1 MKFVPFGTA
10 IGKLYGNSGGS
21 MMTKQ
26 EDRRVQRTRQLLE
39 HALIELTVEKGY
51 DKVTVQDI
59 VDRANVGRTTFYA
72 HYQDKEELLNQSL
85 AGFMDSLLQELEQKS
100 DQSNLLPV
108 LTVFRHVAEIAP
120 FYLAFNAIPVLHEK
134 SHQQLVILTKQRLK
148 TLETAGQAVNMPHD
162 LLANYFAGALLALLT
177 WWLKAK
183 TPYSAEEMAGM
194 FQQMVTATLSS
205 RAVKGKEKGGVVG
218 HPPIGDGGG

>member
-1 MKFVPFGTA
+1 
-10 IGKLYGNSGGS
+10 

-39 HALIELTVEKGY
+39 QALIELTVERGY
-51 DKVTVQDI
+51 EKVTVQDI

-120 FYLAFNAIPVLHEK
+120 FYLAFNAIPILHEK
-134 SHQQLVILTKQRLK
+134 SHQQLVILIKQRLK
-148 TLETAGQAVNMPHD
+148 MLETAEQPVNLPHD
-162 LLANYFAGALLALLT
+162 IVANYFAGALLALLS

-183 TPYSAEEMAGM
+183 PPYSAEEMAGM
-194 FQQMVTATLSS
+194 FQEMATATLSS
-205 RAVKGKEKGGVVG
+205 RAVKGQEKEGMIN
-218 HPPIGDGGG
+218 HPLLGGGEGD